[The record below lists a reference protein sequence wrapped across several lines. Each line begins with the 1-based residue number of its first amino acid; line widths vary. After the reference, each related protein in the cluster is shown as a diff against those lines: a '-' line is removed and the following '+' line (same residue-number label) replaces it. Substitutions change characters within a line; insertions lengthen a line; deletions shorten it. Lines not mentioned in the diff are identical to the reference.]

1 MVKQTIGE
9 RLQRGVVRAGE
20 ALHPANIKQG
30 AIDLKFR
37 AYKSLK
43 KNVTVENAKGLAKMA
58 PETAAAFVLGHYS
71 YIGTA
76 NLLDKTWKDKSDAA
90 VFVKNLTAAE
100 VSNLSATIGSY
111 AGRGALNVGLNVGRG
126 TIRAGSAGIAA
137 RSFAAASRTAQTSAM
152 ESASMMSKLMTKG
165 NVYSVGTEF
174 FLNAGKGGL
183 AIGAS
188 LIAGEATKQSLIA
201 MGAKSHV
208 LIEGGSAI
216 AEEAAG
222 LGVMLAFGLISG
234 PVGWAMVIG
243 QTAMTFKTIADAQRK
258 DMEEARNKK
267 LAGLRVKAVESANAA
282 MEREHQDGLRARTL
296 FLKYYQQTNFDTEAA
311 IELVKKDPEFTRDI
325 ERASAWGG
333 TSSLMEWQQF
343 EAQLEEHF
351 TIAGI
356 SKNSKE
362 TLPTIPETTDPTQIE
377 INRLY
382 SKAFANKYALE
393 TKATEIPEALTQDEI
408 NFLNTNQ
415 ANWDV
420 ALNLEVQLGAGST
433 AYTIKEV
440 QKAQTEMLR
449 AWDEEGKFEND
460 INDDIY
466 TVAALDPN
474 WIEFYNSSVVADA
487 QRQVL
492 QAFNDSSLTLDQLPQ
507 RLVNIAMGDGKFGE
521 IYTNYTRKM
530 AEMSEFYG
538 MSIQELVRQG
548 SLTEEQITE
557 LHANLKAEQEAEV
570 AKINAE
576 NQVLVD
582 KYNAELATQI
592 SSYGSDLPDI
602 IANINLNLMLSGR
615 SAYVGMSE
623 KELYDFLKM
632 NVPEVTFEVTDPG
645 IEFIYD
651 PNKEITITPTGEY
664 VSYQQKKID
673 QFILDE
679 LEIRLS
685 LMDDPQEVDRERIL
699 NALKS
704 DKPYDEALFPPEN
717 DAFDRHRAEHLG
729 IPFEE
734 LRQEQ
739 LDYYNVDEAEVERRM
754 NEKYKP
760 EERESIA
767 RIIEAKRVKPDVPVP
782 VRQEKPVP
790 KEYTDEE
797 IEANYSS
804 DVERRIT
811 SKVDRKGAIEEV
823 KAYIRNNEQEE
834 IDYNWGLYLASQQG
848 TGTGTGETPEP
859 TPDTPS
865 ILPPIPEEQFYTGPV
880 ERVDI

>member
-1 MVKQTIGE
+1 MI
-9 RLQRGVVRAGE
+9 
-20 ALHPANIKQG
+20 HPANIKQG

-43 KNVTVENAKGLAKMA
+43 KNITVENAKGLAKMA

-165 NVYSVGTEF
+165 NVYSIGGEF

-234 PVGWAMVIG
+234 PVGWAMVFG
-243 QTAMTFKTIADAQRK
+243 QTAMTLKTIADAQRK
-258 DMEEARNKK
+258 DMEEARYKK
-267 LAGLRVKAVESANAA
+267 LAGLQQKAIESRYEAI
-282 MEREHQDGLRARTL
+282 ERQNLDALRARTL
-296 FLKYYQQTNFDTEAA
+296 FLKYYQQTNYDAEAA
-311 IELVKKDPEFTRDI
+311 IALVKKDPEFTRDI
-325 ERASAWGG
+325 ERASAWSG
-333 TSSLMEWQQF
+333 TSTQMEWETF
-343 EAQLEEHF
+343 ESVLEEHF
-351 TIAGI
+351 TTAGI
-356 SKNSKE
+356 AKNSKE
-362 TLPTIPETTDPTQIE
+362 TLGTIPETTDPTQIE

-382 SKAFANKYALE
+382 SKAFANKYAIE

-408 NFLNTNQ
+408 NYLNTNQ
-415 ANWDV
+415 KNWDV
-420 ALNLEVQLGAGST
+420 ALNLEVQLGAAST

-460 INDDIY
+460 INADIY
-466 TVAALDPN
+466 DIAAMDPN
-474 WIEFYNSSVVADA
+474 WLEFYNASVTADA

-492 QAFNDSSLTLDQLPQ
+492 QAFNDSSLTLDALPPN
-507 RLVNIAMGDGKFGE
+507 LVRIALSDGKFGQ
-521 IYTNYTRKM
+521 IYTDYTRKM

-538 MSIQELVRQG
+538 MSIQDLAKQG

-632 NVPEVTFEVTDPG
+632 NVPEVTFEMPDPG
-645 IEFIYD
+645 PDFIYD

-664 VSYQQKKID
+664 ISNQQKKID
-673 QFILDE
+673 KYILDE

-685 LMDDPQEVDRERIL
+685 LMEDPEEVDRERIL

-704 DKPYDEALFPPEN
+704 DKPYDEALFPPEK

-739 LDYYNVDEAEVERRM
+739 LDYYNVDEAEVERRL

-767 RIIEAKRVKPDVPVP
+767 RMIEAKKVKPDVPVP
-782 VRQEKPVP
+782 VKQEKPVP

-797 IEANYSS
+797 IENLY
-804 DVERRIT
+804 DNEIQQRIT

-823 KAYIRNNEQEE
+823 KAYLRNNEQEE
-834 IDYNWGLYLASQQG
+834 IDYNWGLYLSSQQA
-848 TGTGTGETPEP
+848 TGTGETPEP
-859 TPDTPS
+859 TPDTPT
-865 ILPPIPEEQFYTGPV
+865 ILPAIPEEQYHGQPGETIQ
-880 ERVDI
+880 RVDI